1 MSRGRPPK
9 KALEYGPDRVRKIVA
24 LYQDSERKGA
34 WTGGKAV
41 IGAKQMQ
48 DVADLLGAGT
58 PAWFQDRLAGN
69 YGHHGFLDYREAKQ
83 ILTLIEALALK
94 AQPADAAG
102 GSLADREGGKGV
114 GAAPQGVAQEGPQD
128 SQATVL
134 ARQVIQ
140 DWLESAIGLGQ
151 RQLKAALTDRART
164 RADHERLEQSR
175 AYNAALIKLA
185 GVLLDSLAVLTP
197 DGWRLKAGADCPWC
211 GERNEVAFPLKI
223 DAEHE
228 GLVDVDTLETCT
240 ACGRGFQAQLVSYLA
255 TSQAEGW
262 QP

>member
-1 MSRGRPPK
+1 MSRGRKSK
-9 KALEYGPDRVRKIVA
+9 KALAPGPDRVRAIVA
-24 LYQDSERKGA
+24 LYQACERKGA
-34 WTGGKAV
+34 FTGGQSV
-41 IGAKQMQ
+41 IGTGQVQ
-48 DVADLLGAGT
+48 QVLDLLGDAA
-58 PAWFQDRLAGN
+58 PAWLRDKVQPAL
-69 YGHHGFLDYREAKQ
+69 GHGDAQFLDRKQAVQ
-83 ILTLIEALALK
+83 ILALLDQAAQK

-102 GSLADREGGKGV
+102 GSLADLEGGKGV

-185 GVLLDSLAVLTP
+185 GVLLDSLGTLTP
-197 DGWRLKAGADCPWC
+197 DGWQLTITGRCPWC
-211 GERNEVAFPLKI
+211 AEDEPTTIHVKLENGELSAD
-223 DAEHE
+223 DALTKC
-228 GLVDVDTLETCT
+228 G
-240 ACGRGFQAQLVSYLA
+240 ACGRGYQAQLVHYLA
-255 TSQAEGW
+255 TSESEGW
-262 QP
+262 E